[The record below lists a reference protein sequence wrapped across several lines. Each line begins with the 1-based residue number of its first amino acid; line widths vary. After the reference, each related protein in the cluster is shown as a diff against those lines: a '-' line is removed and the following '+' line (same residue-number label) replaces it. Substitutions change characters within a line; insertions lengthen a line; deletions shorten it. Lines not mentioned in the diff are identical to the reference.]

1 MTNIDVAERRK
12 AMGII
17 ERLRSARDNFGL
29 IRKIVYSII
38 SFVKMLT
45 PLFSLEGE
53 VSKFVGYIEP
63 IFMGAFDF
71 FAEHMNI
78 FLFVGFVTLLTGIF
92 TYIVFPV
99 GEAACLLAAATGYLL
114 APRIQEGF
122 LEAVS
127 SGRAVWDVAAACA
140 PYVFWICL
148 PTLFV
153 GAVCVCRKLNKKAGL
168 IKNLLISGLATLV
181 IGLLLGL
188 YAFVA
193 YGLSIGANPASTV
206 MFIAILL
213 VTVAEQFFI
222 FAKRVSD

>member
-1 MTNIDVAERRK
+1 
-12 AMGII
+12 MGFF
-17 ERLRSARDNFGL
+17 ERLRNARDNFNL
-29 IRKIVYSII
+29 AKRIIYSVI
-38 SFVKMLT
+38 SFIKMLT

-53 VSKFVGYIEP
+53 VGKFVGYIEP

-78 FLFVGFVTLLTGIF
+78 FLFVGFVTLLTGVF

-114 APRIQEGF
+114 SPRIQAGF
-122 LEAVS
+122 LAAVE
-127 SGRAVWDVAAACA
+127 GGKPVWDVAASCA

-181 IGLLLGL
+181 VGLLLGL
-188 YAFVA
+188 YAFIA
-193 YGLSIGANPASTV
+193 YGFSIGTNPAQTV
-206 MFIAILL
+206 MFIAIVL

-222 FAKRVSD
+222 FAKQVND

>member
-1 MTNIDVAERRK
+1 
-12 AMGII
+12 MGFI
-17 ERLRSARDNFGL
+17 ERLKSARDNFGL
-29 IRKIVYSII
+29 IKKIVYSVI
-38 SFVKMLT
+38 SFIKMLT

-53 VSKFVGYIEP
+53 VGKFVGYIEP

-71 FAEHMNI
+71 FAEHLNI
-78 FLFVGFVTLLTGIF
+78 FLFVGFVTLLTGVF

-122 LEAVS
+122 LAAVE
-127 SGRAVWDVAAACA
+127 GGKPVWDVAASCA
-140 PYVFWICL
+140 PYIFWICL

-181 IGLLLGL
+181 VGALLGL

-222 FAKRVSD
+222 FAKRVND